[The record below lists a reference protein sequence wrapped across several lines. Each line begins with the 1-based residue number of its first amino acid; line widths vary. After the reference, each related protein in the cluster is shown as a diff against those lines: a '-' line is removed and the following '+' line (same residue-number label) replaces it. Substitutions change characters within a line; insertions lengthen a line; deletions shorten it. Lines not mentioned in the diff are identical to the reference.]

1 MRFIVAKAAAAS
13 LLLSSLQS
21 GALASTC
28 PENLDSSV
36 EIDKASSSILHYS
49 IVAPESGSPGVL
61 CARLESGIEGWYA
74 SSFLRSNQ
82 QTSYLLY
89 QFRLPPRIGVGFT
102 DTGKMN
108 NNGSGWAVIGTG
120 GQGGSVKKY
129 RVSGYG
135 KPQEMEGSKQTLED
149 TSLEQSGGKTVM
161 TFTKLL
167 AEAGEQE
174 ISTTGP
180 NKGIHAGLSGNNNL
194 AYHMGHRF
202 SFTLNAGGE
211 AASSSLLSSGS
222 LNARLRGSLSTVGVS
237 LESDSE
243 EGRFETGTPE
253 FLSCTNRGPCIQDS
267 DCCDTLVC
275 SAPWGNKATPDF
287 ASLNWYKY
295 CKPPVTN
302 LTSIMVPSIK

>member
-1 MRFIVAKAAAAS
+1 M
-13 LLLSSLQS
+13 
-21 GALASTC
+21 
-28 PENLDSSV
+28 

-61 CARLESGIEGWYA
+61 CARLESGIEGW
-74 SSFLRSNQ
+74 
-82 QTSYLLY
+82 
-89 QFRLPPRIGVGFT
+89 IGVGFT

-129 RVSGYG
+129 KVSGYG

-174 ISTTGP
+174 ISTTGS

-194 AYHMGHRF
+194 AFHQGHRF

-211 AASSSLLSSGS
+211 AAVSSLLTADS
-222 LNARLRGSLSTVGVS
+222 LNARLRGSLPTVGVPQ
-237 LESDSE
+237 ESDSF
-243 EGRFETGTPE
+243 GAGGGKGHFETGTPE
-253 FLSCTNRGPCIQDS
+253 FLSCTNIGPCTQDS
-267 DCCDTLVC
+267 DCCNTLVC
-275 SAPWGNKATPDF
+275 RYRLGEARAESRGAERA
-287 ASLNWYKY
+287 A
-295 CKPPVTN
+295 VTRQ
-302 LTSIMVPSIK
+302 LTACVSP

>member
-108 NNGSGWAVIGTG
+108 NNGWGWAVIRRHRRSGRFGQEVQGQRIRQAAGDGRAQADSG
-120 GQGGSVKKY
+120 GHVARAVRRKDRDDVHEAPRRGGRAGDQHDGPEQGHPCGSVWQQQ
-129 RVSGYG
+129 
-135 KPQEMEGSKQTLED
+135 P
-149 TSLEQSGGKTVM
+149 SL
-161 TFTKLL
+161 
-167 AEAGEQE
+167 
-174 ISTTGP
+174 P
-180 NKGIHAGLSGNNNL
+180 H
-194 AYHMGHRF
+194 
-202 SFTLNAGGE
+202 
-211 AASSSLLSSGS
+211 
-222 LNARLRGSLSTVGVS
+222 
-237 LESDSE
+237 
-243 EGRFETGTPE
+243 GT
-253 FLSCTNRGPCIQDS
+253 
-267 DCCDTLVC
+267 
-275 SAPWGNKATPDF
+275 
-287 ASLNWYKY
+287 
-295 CKPPVTN
+295 
-302 LTSIMVPSIK
+302 